1 MGSVLDSGDESA
13 LVIFSFTVFSKE
25 NNAQQ
30 CILSSMVPFR
40 LHHLYTLL
48 NELYTTPI
56 GEVNRVAL
64 YFKQHRSLGSKD
76 RQWISARVFA
86 ILRHR
91 RLLEA
96 LIQRDN
102 QEITPET
109 LVAKVEEGALDD
121 IEKYHDLPW
130 PVKYSVSDDLATCL
144 TEDYGQE
151 RAKEL
156 AEIFLKEAPCTIRV
170 NTRRT
175 SVEDLQKCLEYPS
188 ELGSVPGA
196 LRFAKRYPLQ
206 HSAAFHRGLFE
217 VQDESSQKIT
227 LDIPIS
233 KKDRILDFCAGAGGK
248 SLIFAE
254 RAHHVV
260 LHDSR
265 KDILEE
271 AKQRLRRAGF
281 RNFSIGEQHLR
292 KNSFSIVVVDAPC
305 TGTGVYR
312 RHPEKKSQFSRKLL
326 TTFSCVQRKILRDA
340 VRYVKPGG
348 KLVYITCSL
357 LSEENEKQV
366 AFMNSLGWEEAHR
379 MHTTL
384 SPESGDGFFSA
395 HFVCKR
401 SQVSV

>member
-1 MGSVLDSGDESA
+1 MAGNV
-13 LVIFSFTVFSKE
+13 
-25 NNAQQ
+25 
-30 CILSSMVPFR
+30 
-40 LHHLYTLL
+40 
-48 NELYTTPI
+48 
-56 GEVNRVAL
+56 
-64 YFKQHRSLGSKD
+64 
-76 RQWISARVFA
+76 
-86 ILRHR
+86 
-91 RLLEA
+91 
-96 LIQRDN
+96 
-102 QEITPET
+102 
-109 LVAKVEEGALDD
+109 
-121 IEKYHDLPW
+121 
-130 PVKYSVSDDLATCL
+130 SVSDDLAACL

-156 AEIFLKEAPCTIRV
+156 SEIFLKEAPCTIRV

-175 SVEDLQKCLEYPS
+175 SVEDLQKSLEYPS
-188 ELGSVPGA
+188 EPGSVPGA

-265 KDILEE
+265 KEILEE
-271 AKQRLRRAGF
+271 AKQRLRRAGV

-292 KNSFSIVVVDAPC
+292 KNSFSIVVVDAPF

-312 RHPEKKSQFSRKLL
+312 RHPEKKSQFSKKLL
-326 TTFSCVQRKILRDA
+326 TTFSYVQRKILRDA

-366 AFMNSLGWEEAHR
+366 AFMNSLGWEEIHR

-384 SPESGDGFFSA
+384 APESGDGFFSA
-395 HFVCKR
+395 HFVRKR
-401 SQVSV
+401 SKVAV

>member
-1 MGSVLDSGDESA
+1 ML
-13 LVIFSFTVFSKE
+13 
-25 NNAQQ
+25 
-30 CILSSMVPFR
+30 PFR
-40 LHHLYTLL
+40 LYHLYTLL

-76 RQWISARVFA
+76 RQWMSARIFA

-91 RLLEA
+91 RLLET
-96 LIQRDN
+96 LILRDN
-102 QEITPET
+102 QEVSPET

-121 IEKYHDLPW
+121 IEQYQDLPW
-130 PVKYSVSDDLATCL
+130 PVRYSISDDLAECL
-144 TEDYGQE
+144 IEDYGQE

-156 AEIFLKEAPCTIRV
+156 AGFFLKEAPCAIRV

-175 SVEDLQKCLEYPS
+175 SVEDLRKRLQYPC
-188 ELGSVPGA
+188 EPGSVPGS
-196 LRFAKRYPLQ
+196 LRFDKRYPLQ

-217 VQDESSQKIT
+217 IQDESSQKVT
-227 LDIPIS
+227 LDIPVS

-248 SLIFAE
+248 SLIFAD

-265 KDILEE
+265 KDVLEE
-271 AKQRLRRAGF
+271 AKQRLRRAGA
-281 RNFSIGEQHLR
+281 RNFSIGEQYLR

-305 TGTGVYR
+305 TGSGVFR
-312 RHPEKKSQFSRKLL
+312 RHPEKKSQFSKKLL
-326 TTFSCVQRKILRDA
+326 LTFSQVQRKILRDA

-366 AFMNSLGWEEAHR
+366 AFMQSLGWEEER
-379 MHTTL
+379 CMHTAL
-384 SPESGDGFFSA
+384 SPEGGDGFFSA
-395 HFVCKR
+395 RFVRKGR
-401 SQVSV
+401 KILV

>member
-1 MGSVLDSGDESA
+1 
-13 LVIFSFTVFSKE
+13 
-25 NNAQQ
+25 
-30 CILSSMVPFR
+30 MVPFR

-76 RQWISARVFA
+76 RQWMSTRIFA

-96 LIQRDN
+96 LIQQDN
-102 QEITPET
+102 QEVTPET
-109 LVAKVEEGALDD
+109 LVAKVEEGALDN
-121 IEKYHDLPW
+121 IEKYQDFPW
-130 PVKYSVSDDLATCL
+130 PVRYSISDDLAECL
-144 TEDYGQE
+144 IEDYGQE

-156 AEIFLKEAPCTIRV
+156 SEIFLQEAPCAIRV

-188 ELGSVPGA
+188 EPGSVPGS
-196 LRFAKRYPLQ
+196 LRFDKRYPLQ

-265 KDILEE
+265 KDVLDE
-271 AKQRLRRAGF
+271 AKQRLRRAGI

-292 KNSFSIVVVDAPC
+292 RNSFSIVVVDAPC
-305 TGTGVYR
+305 TGTGVFR
-312 RHPEKKSQFSRKLL
+312 RYPEKKSQFSKKLL
-326 TTFSCVQRKILRDA
+326 ITFSRVQRKILREA
-340 VRYVKPGG
+340 MNYVKPGG

-366 AFMNSLGWEEAHR
+366 AFMKSLGWEEERH
-379 MHTTL
+379 MHTAL
-384 SPESGDGFFSA
+384 SSESGDGFFSA
-395 HFVCKR
+395 HFVRKSR
-401 SQVSV
+401 EASV